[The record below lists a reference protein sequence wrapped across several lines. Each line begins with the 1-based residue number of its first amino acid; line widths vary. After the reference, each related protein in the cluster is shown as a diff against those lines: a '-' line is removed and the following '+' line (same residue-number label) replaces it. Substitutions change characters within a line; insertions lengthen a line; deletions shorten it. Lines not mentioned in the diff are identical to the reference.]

1 MALTNLVTSFVLD
14 VYDHDATPASVKAIA
29 LDKQTRYIKATLTYR
44 GADYPVDENATVTL
58 TVIRPDNVGV
68 QVTGS
73 VVDVDNADR
82 TGTIKGVSAEL
93 SQTALALKGN
103 LKAQV
108 MVSVGDQILRTE
120 IFTIKNGEALDADVS
135 EWAGEYQGYNLDEL
149 VQTVNDVVT
158 TVTGMEA
165 DVSDLKEGLNAAYK
179 SETITREYIG
189 ASVVEFSVS
198 NGDTLKI
205 KNETNGTLRVRL
217 RASADSTTNL
227 QDISVPANATAFK
240 TATASA
246 SYLSVYFNAVGTAS
260 IENGNVIS
268 LDKAETKTARNLN
281 TYTGASDINLSTA
294 VQGAYLY
301 DGSLSNSENYKRIDI
316 ALGDAVAVNIIG
328 STANAFCLYHFLNG
342 SGKIIKSNANT
353 ATQTNYNL
361 FLEVPETAETLRFS
375 FQLAEES
382 AVTLFDLSAKDKA
395 IINES
400 KDSIEINLANARDG
414 GYSYD
419 GNFHPTSTTYKYA
432 EIDVRGYKQIHLIG
446 TTQNAFCLWRI
457 RDTYGNPIKT
467 AEYVD
472 NNKRA
477 YDLMLDIPL
486 TAKSVLFTFNKNEYA
501 YAELIALSDG
511 YIKNIDD
518 NSSYVHDVQKAIA
531 EEWCFPFV
539 DVGDL
544 GCGYQH
550 IIPETAQLWSSSGTK
565 DLNQINA
572 LMSDGVH
579 PFFGDGLVLMY
590 GADIARQMA
599 LIPPAYTSSDTVQAN
614 MWQGKTMLWLG
625 TSIPAGSDPSA
636 GSGAAYPDIV
646 AEQLGATVINKAR
659 GSSCVRINSSQG
671 DYKNMYY
678 PHFLR
683 SLSRMVSEVDDIVA
697 NWSTIQPNIAGA
709 PSTLSADEIATMKA
723 HSYENLLMPYLNGT
737 NAMPDVFVIDHGHN
751 DKRPKGADGGYD
763 MYVDSSYENIMTGK
777 VAVDTWMVANGYAN
791 LKTALNSDLSKVGNI
806 NQFASTLNRNTF
818 KGAMNFIITL
828 ILRYNP
834 RARIIIVS
842 EYN

>member
-1 MALTNLVTSFVLD
+1 MAKIPL
-14 VYDHDATPASVKAIA
+14 KE
-29 LDKQTRYIKATLTYR
+29 IKFPGLADTYTIPQVDNTLTTS
-44 GADYPVDENATVTL
+44 GDAADAKKTGDE
-58 TVIRPDNVGV
+58 IG
-68 QVTGS
+68 
-73 VVDVDNADR
+73 
-82 TGTIKGVSAEL
+82 
-93 SQTALALKGN
+93 ALKEE
-103 LKAQV
+103 L
-108 MVSVGDQILRTE
+108 
-120 IFTIKNGEALDADVS
+120 TIA
-135 EWAGEYQGYNLDEL
+135 YQ
-149 VQTVNDVVT
+149 T
-158 TVTGMEA
+158 
-165 DVSDLKEGLNAAYK
+165 
-179 SETITREYIG
+179 ETITREYVG
-189 ASVVEFSVS
+189 ASVIPFAVS

-205 KNETNGTLRVRL
+205 KNNTSNDLVVRL
-217 RASADSTTNL
+217 RETAESTTNL
-227 QDISVPANATAFK
+227 QVITVPANTTVFK
-240 TATASA
+240 TATANA
-246 SYLSVYFNAVGTAS
+246 PYLSVYFNAVGTAT
-260 IENGNVIS
+260 IENGRVIT
-268 LDKAETKTARNLN
+268 LDAEETKTSRKLN
-281 TYTGASDINLSTA
+281 TCTSASDIDLSTA

-301 DGSLSNSENYKRIDI
+301 DGSLNNSANYKRIDI

-375 FQLAEES
+375 FQVAEES
-382 AVTLFDLSAKDKA
+382 AVALFGLTAKDQA
-395 IINES
+395 VINAS
-400 KDSIEINLANARDG
+400 KDTAEINLANARDG

-419 GNFHPTSTTYKYA
+419 GNFHPTSTSYKYA

-457 RDTYGNPIKT
+457 IDTYGNMIESAEWVNNDKT
-467 AEYVD
+467 T
-472 NNKRA
+472 
-477 YDLMLDIPL
+477 YDLVLDIPL

-518 NSSYVHDVQKAIA
+518 NFSYVHDVQKAIA
-531 EEWCFPFV
+531 DEWCFPFV

-544 GCGYQH
+544 GFGYRH

-565 DLNQINA
+565 DLNQISA

-579 PFFGDGLVLMY
+579 PFFGDGLVLLY
-590 GADIARQMA
+590 GADVARQMA
-599 LIPPAYTSSDTVQAN
+599 LIPPAYTSLDTIQTN

-646 AEQLGATVINKAR
+646 AEQLGATVINQAR

-697 NWSTIQPNIAGA
+697 NWSTIQPNITGA

-723 HSYENLLMPYLNGT
+723 HSYENLLLPYLDGT
-737 NAMPDVFVIDHGHN
+737 NAMPDVFIIDHGHN
-751 DKRPKGADGGYD
+751 DRRPKGYDGGYD
-763 MYVDSSYENIMTGK
+763 MYIDPTYENVMTGEI
-777 VAVDTWMVANGYAN
+777 ADDTWMTANNYAN
-791 LKTALNSDLSKVGNI
+791 LKTALGSDLSKVGII
-806 NQFASTLNRNTF
+806 NDFASTLNRNTF

-834 RARIIIVS
+834 KARIIIIS